1 MHSSS
6 QNTTCL
12 FQISSLC
19 RLLYAII
26 ACLFKILFLP
36 CRLICCR
43 GSMQRSGTYAYD
55 IDSAQPD
62 VGQNIEE
69 FDEEFNPDFSRA
81 DGAVP
86 VMT

>member
-1 MHSSS
+1 
-6 QNTTCL
+6 
-12 FQISSLC
+12 
-19 RLLYAII
+19 
-26 ACLFKILFLP
+26 
-36 CRLICCR
+36 
-43 GSMQRSGTYAYD
+43 MQRSGTYAYD